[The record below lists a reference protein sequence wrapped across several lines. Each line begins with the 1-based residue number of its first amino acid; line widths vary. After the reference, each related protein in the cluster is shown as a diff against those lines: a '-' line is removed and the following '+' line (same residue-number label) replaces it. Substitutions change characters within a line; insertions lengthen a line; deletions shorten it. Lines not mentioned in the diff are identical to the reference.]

1 MESRHT
7 TELGGKKKIII
18 FTNMKSIKTVS
29 LLIIAFL
36 SSCGFED
43 NLPCRGS
50 ECEADRPEAE
60 RPGSGN
66 EG

>member
-1 MESRHT
+1 
-7 TELGGKKKIII
+7 
-18 FTNMKSIKTVS
+18 MKSIKTTCF
-29 LLIIAFL
+29 LIIILL

-43 NLPCRGS
+43 KLPCRGS

-60 RPGSGN
+60 GPGSGN

>member
-1 MESRHT
+1 
-7 TELGGKKKIII
+7 
-18 FTNMKSIKTVS
+18 MKSVKTVFF
-29 LLIIAFL
+29 LIVIFL

-50 ECEADRPEAE
+50 ECEVDRPEAE
-60 RPGSGN
+60 GPGSGN

>member
-1 MESRHT
+1 
-7 TELGGKKKIII
+7 
-18 FTNMKSIKTVS
+18 MKSVKTVCF
-29 LLIIAFL
+29 LIVIFL

>member
-1 MESRHT
+1 
-7 TELGGKKKIII
+7 
-18 FTNMKSIKTVS
+18 MKSIKTACF
-29 LLIIAFL
+29 LIIILL

>member
-1 MESRHT
+1 VV
-7 TELGGKKKIII
+7 KKIII
-18 FTNMKSIKTVS
+18 FTYMKSIKTACF
-29 LLIIAFL
+29 LIIILL